1 MEESGPVQQPE
12 AQPAVEQPEPEP
24 TPVPAPEPVPVEFS
38 HANYELVNG
47 DRIKRKASAP
57 PVAEDAQMQE
67 EHSVLEA
74 IISYVQQKLRH
85 DYGFVEIWVPQD
97 EVENEAKCSVL
108 MTDDWQ
114 NCEKLLVILQNAVGS
129 QLGVWSRTLCLQD
142 GLARGSMLPY
152 VERARREG
160 YGVAILRPN
169 ANSVMVPTE
178 TGKPKKISIHGSSSP
193 EEHTLFVWD
202 NFIAPQTQATHIA
215 LLGYGNG
222 ASLCKEILQ
231 RQIVR
236 SQGDEENRIK
246 AIATIE
252 ASLILEEDD
261 AQDVKNILL
270 TRAVN
275 WESSPA
281 PAGYRLTDRAQR
293 LGCTCLSVGDS
304 GDVQNVAWSVLTAM
318 ESVFRYLGLAVE
330 QSGAPNLSRDFAESE
345 ARAAGHNP
353 DTAEAMAHQPQPELA
368 EDEDSKQPDAEKKG
382 FFSKIFGR
390 NQNAQRNAPAG
401 GAAGGTLA
409 SPNAAQSPKAG
420 GNGKLGAN
428 DVNLGQGKEKLS
440 VADFDLMKVVGKGA
454 FGKVMLVQKKSG
466 VGEGQIFAMKVLK
479 KAVIAAKGQVEH
491 TKSERSILC
500 EIRHPFV
507 VRLRFAFQ
515 SDDKL
520 YLVTDYYN
528 GGSLF
533 YHLRKSRSFSEDRA
547 RFYAAE
553 LLTALDHL
561 HKQNVIYRDL
571 KLENVLM
578 DSQGHIAL
586 TDFGLS
592 KQNID
597 STGGATTFCGTAEY
611 IAPELL
617 KGQRYGAAVDWW
629 SFGILLYEMMA
640 GRTPFYDKNRKLM
653 FYKIINTA
661 PQFPPHFSP
670 EACTVLRALLNINP
684 ESRLGSVEGGAGA
697 EDIIN
702 SDFFRVLNFEDL
714 LEKRLDPPFTPEVQ
728 NEIDTK
734 YVPKA
739 YLQAEAKDSFV
750 EKKKGDTAPAFEQFT
765 YLGDSALDS

>member
-1 MEESGPVQQPE
+1 MAET
-12 AQPAVEQPEPEP
+12 EQ
-24 TPVPAPEPVPVEFS
+24 AGFS
-38 HANYELVNG
+38 HPNYELVNG
-47 DRIKRKASAP
+47 DRIRRKASAP
-57 PVAEDAQMQE
+57 PLAEDSQMQE
-67 EHSVLEA
+67 ELSVLEA
-74 IISYVQQKLRH
+74 VVSYVQQKLRV
-85 DYGFVEIWVPQD
+85 DLGFVEVWVPQD
-97 EVENEAKCSVL
+97 EVENDAKCSVL
-108 MTDDWQ
+108 MSEDWQ
-114 NCEKLLVILQNAVGS
+114 TCEKLLVILQNAVGS
-129 QLGVWSRTLCLQD
+129 QLGIWSRTLCLQD

-178 TGKPKKISIHGSSSP
+178 TGKPKKVSIQGSSSP

-202 NFIAPQTQATHIA
+202 NFIAPQTSATHIA
-215 LLGYGNG
+215 LVGYGNG

-236 SQGDEENRIK
+236 SQGEEENRIK

-261 AQDVKNILL
+261 AQDVKNVLL

-318 ESVFRYLGLAVE
+318 ESVFRYLRMAVE
-330 QSGAPNLSRDFAESE
+330 RVNATNLSREFAESE

-353 DTAEAMAHQPQPELA
+353 ETAEAMAHQPEPEA
-368 EDEDSKQPDAEKKG
+368 VEDDDSKQPEAEKKG
-382 FFSKIFGR
+382 FFSKFFGR
-390 NQNAQRNAPAG
+390 NQSQQRQAAPAG
-401 GAAGGTLA
+401 GAAEPT
-409 SPNAAQSPKAG
+409 SPQAAPSSPKPVA
-420 GNGKLGAN
+420 NGRAGAN
-428 DVNLGQGKEKLS
+428 EVNLGQGKEKLS
-440 VADFDLMKVVGKGA
+440 VADFDLLKVVGKGA
-454 FGKVMLVQKKSG
+454 FGKVMLVRKKTG
-466 VGEGQIFAMKVLK
+466 VAEGQIFAMKVLK

-515 SDDKL
+515 SEDKL

-533 YHLRKSRSFSEDRA
+533 YHLRKSRSFSEERA

-561 HKQNVIYRDL
+561 HKQNIIYRDL

-661 PQFPPHFSP
+661 PQVQQVADVASFVVCLTLCVLCVQFPPHFSP

-684 ESRLGSVEGGAGA
+684 ESRLGSIEGGNGA
-697 EDIIN
+697 QDIIM
-702 SDFFRVLNFEDL
+702 SDFFRVISFDDL
-714 LEKRLDPPFTPEVQ
+714 LEKRIEPPFTPEVQ

-765 YLGDSALDS
+765 FLGDSAMDS